1 MIFLVKK
8 NLFSGAKMAS
18 NEPTLIATMASSLI
32 QPVTCSL
39 INAITGKGI
48 MRPGK
53 EQEDG
58 FLSLLALQ

>member
-1 MIFLVKK
+1 
-8 NLFSGAKMAS
+8 MAS